1 MSALPHPEGWR
12 RPMARHPSPGAFAR
26 PGCKYSLS
34 TSAGYSAA
42 ISTGVRDIT
51 PPEICDAIR
60 NAAITAGTLIN
71 LRN

>member
-1 MSALPHPEGWR
+1 LNVGLKNV
-12 RPMARHPSPGAFAR
+12 GL
-26 PGCKYSLS
+26 GDYLL
-34 TSAGYSAA
+34 A
-42 ISTGVRDIT
+42 IAIGEVRGIT